1 MMAAINPFPGKS
13 QAWLEAEL
21 SKVLDE
27 QAAGKTIL
35 SAQDGD
41 VQGVHQIQTSVAQRK
56 YQLLVALTLV
66 APSTYP
72 PATTLPKRVTVA
84 RFMDYA
90 R

>member
-1 MMAAINPFPGKS
+1 MAAINPFPGKT

-27 QAAGKTIL
+27 QASGKTIL

-41 VQGVHQIQTSVAQRK
+41 VQGVHQIQVSIAQRK
-56 YQLLVALTLV
+56 YQLLVALTIV

-72 PATTLPKRVTVA
+72 PATTLPKRVTAA
-84 RFMDYA
+84 RFVDYA